1 MGEIFL
7 VSSTKSRAL
16 SKDRAIDARDTT
28 LNPPVAVK

>member
-7 VSSTKSRAL
+7 LSSTKSRAL

-28 LNPPVAVK
+28 LNRGLDVK